1 MLQFEDAAKEA
12 ADEATSPRPLGEEEV
27 QDIQVMLKME
37 GNSIQIRQL
46 KVGVGGGGG
55 AMLLTGSSATYL
67 QNLVQK
73 LWHHRKEKT
82 HRMSSILKLQSC
94 VVCNC
99 DSDCMLL
106 SPTHRVCHRQCHQ
119 LP

>member
-46 KVGVGGGGG
+46 KVGEGGEGELCCAVDGIKCTIP
-55 AMLLTGSSATYL
+55 LKPVETGITEE
-67 QNLVQK
+67 
-73 LWHHRKEKT
+73 RKQYRT
-82 HRMSSILKLQSC
+82 SLILKLQFGD
-94 VVCNC
+94 VCNC

-106 SPTHRVCHRQCHQ
+106 
-119 LP
+119 